1 MVDEKIYENL
11 QERMS
16 TLGGINPT
24 KKDSSP
30 AQNGDHIPKRGDQ
43 ITKRIEKAAEASK
56 KPVVFAEKGNG
67 DAQERLTGPVG
78 LDVGTSHIVCA
89 QNRHN
94 YMHCVQELNA
104 FFTVP
109 NAKFAKSIL
118 SQRGIKYYEN
128 AHQYYIIGD
137 SAQSFA
143 NMFNVNTRRP
153 MMDGFLSPREDVG
166 LKVIEAI
173 VSSLAPRPKNSGEIL
188 CFSIPGEPFEGGG
201 SVVYHES
208 VVKGF
213 LEGLGYTSISI
224 NEGMATVLSELSE
237 DDYTGIGISMG
248 GGMCNVCLSYL
259 SFPVVTFSLQMA
271 GDYIDTMVGKAVGE
285 PASRIKAIKEEELDL
300 SKSPND
306 RVSTALHIFYDEIMF
321 KLLETLRRV
330 IISTDKIP
338 KISTPMPIVLSGGTA
353 MPKGCIEKFDAK
365 LKEINLPMEISE
377 VRLAQDPLNTTAKG
391 ALIMAMTEAG

>member
-1 MVDEKIYENL
+1 MVDEKVYENL

-16 TLGGINPT
+16 TLGGITPS
-24 KKDSSP
+24 KKDSPQALS
-30 AQNGDHIPKRGDQ
+30 GDQ
-43 ITKRIEKAAEASK
+43 IAKRIEKAAEATK
-56 KPVVFAEKGNG
+56 KPVVFADKGN
-67 DAQERLTGPVG
+67 DPQEKLTGPVG

-89 QNRHN
+89 QSKHN
-94 YMHCVQELNA
+94 YVHCVQELNA

-173 VSSLAPRPKNSGEIL
+173 VSSLVQRPKSSGEIL
-188 CFSIPGEPFEGGG
+188 CFSIPGEPFDGNG

-213 LEGLGYTSISI
+213 LEGLGYIPISI

-259 SFPVVTFSLQMA
+259 SFPVVTFSIQMA
-271 GDYIDTMVGKAVGE
+271 GDYIDSMVGKAVGE

-300 SKSPND
+300 SKAPQD

-321 KLLETLRRV
+321 KLLESLRRV

-338 KISTPMPIVLSGGTA
+338 KISNPISIVLSGGTA
-353 MPKGCIEKFDAK
+353 MPRGCKEKFDSK
-365 LKEINLPMEISE
+365 LKEIDLPMEISE
-377 VRLAQDPLNTTAKG
+377 VRLAGDPLNTTAKG

>member
-1 MVDEKIYENL
+1 M
-11 QERMS
+11 
-16 TLGGINPT
+16 NPSG
-24 KKDSSP
+24 KDSSRSSSRP
-30 AQNGDHIPKRGDQ
+30 SAEQRVE
-43 ITKRIEKAAEASK
+43 RASEASK
-56 KPVVFAEKGNG
+56 KLVGTKEKGN
-67 DAQERLTGPVG
+67 DSEPRKPKGPVG
-78 LDVGTSHIVCA
+78 LDIGTSHIVAA
-89 QNRHN
+89 QNKHN
-94 YMHCVQELNA
+94 YVYSVKDLNA

-109 NAKFAKSIL
+109 NAKFAKNIL
-118 SQRGIKYYEN
+118 SQKEIKYYEN
-128 AHQYYIIGD
+128 EHEFFIIGD

-153 MMDGFLSPREDVG
+153 MEDGFLSPKEDVG

-173 VSSLAPRPKNSGEIL
+173 VSSLIPGPEKPGEIL
-188 CFSIPGEPFEGGG
+188 CFSVPGTPFEGTG

-213 LEGLGYTSISI
+213 LEKLGYAPISI

-259 SFPVVTFSLQMA
+259 SFPVITFSIQMA
-271 GDYIDTMVGKAVGE
+271 GDYIDSMVGKAVGE

-300 SKSPND
+300 SKEPAD
-306 RVSTALHIFYDEIMF
+306 RVSTALHIFYDEIIF

-330 IISTDKIP
+330 MISTDKIP
-338 KISTPMPIVLSGGTA
+338 KISTSIPIVLSGGTA
-353 MPKGCIEKFDAK
+353 MPRGCKEKFASK
-365 LKEINLPMEISE
+365 LKEINLPVGISE
-377 VRLAQDPLNTTAKG
+377 VRLAGDPLNTTAKG